1 MRMPID
7 MVTILPVEPIGRKG
21 LEELCDVL
29 QAEGIRVVLKPPILR
44 PRDAYD
50 ARRRQFRAEAL
61 LERARSCTERPIL
74 AVTDADCYA
83 GSLNFVFGMAEVGGR
98 AATVS
103 LHRLRDASTGERFH
117 QRIAKEV
124 IHELGHGE
132 GLGHCRD
139 PKCVMRF
146 SNSLAET
153 DAKSKGLCPAC
164 LRHLRTRAAARAA
177 GGSE

>member
-1 MRMPID
+1 MRLPID
-7 MVTILPVEPIGRKG
+7 VVTILPVEPIGKNG
-21 LEELCDVL
+21 LEELRDVL
-29 QAEGIRVVLKPPILR
+29 QGEGIEVILKPPILR
-44 PRDAYD
+44 PPDAYD

-61 LERARSCTERPIL
+61 LQRARSCAERPIV

-83 GSLNFVFGMAEVGGR
+83 GSLNFVFGIAEVGGR
-98 AATVS
+98 AAAVS
-103 LHRLRDASTGERFH
+103 LHRLRGASTDERFH
-117 QRIAKEV
+117 QRMAKEV

-153 DAKSKGLCPAC
+153 DAKSKELCPAC
-164 LRHLRTRAAARAA
+164 LRHLRTRAAART
-177 GGSE
+177 GRSG